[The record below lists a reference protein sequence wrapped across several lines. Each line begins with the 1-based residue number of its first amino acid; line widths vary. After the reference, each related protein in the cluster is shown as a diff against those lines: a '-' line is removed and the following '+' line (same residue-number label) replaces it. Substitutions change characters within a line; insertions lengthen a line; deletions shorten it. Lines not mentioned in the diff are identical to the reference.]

1 MPLKKRRTTS
11 SHHFLRGKVQFDPS
25 VYFQCWDI
33 AGNYSL
39 CKPANWGL
47 LAKKL
52 LEYGESSKVT
62 FSKPTEENILGADS
76 PFTPF
81 YFCHQQVTILKK
93 HHAWIALLEAHL
105 IGHLDS

>member
-1 MPLKKRRTTS
+1 MCLSLLTTSAAYRTPCMVMPLKKRRTTS

-62 FSKPTEENILGADS
+62 LSKPSEENILGADS
-76 PFTPF
+76 PFIPVNF
-81 YFCHQQVTILKK
+81 
-93 HHAWIALLEAHL
+93 
-105 IGHLDS
+105 